1 MNHYEFD
8 KVFEHQVDL
17 CKNTLI
23 VKGAEYSP
31 EERFSNFRKAAA
43 FQNTTTKKALGGML
57 AKHIVS
63 IYDMIDDE
71 SADYPI
77 DIWEEKIG
85 DALNYL
91 FLLKGIV
98 IEEYIQVQPMPPA
111 NEYAWPECA
120 PVKEN
125 YKKENYK
132 KEKYA

>member
-1 MNHYEFD
+1 MNHSDFNRVFD
-8 KVFEHQVDL
+8 CQVEL
-17 CKNTLI
+17 CRDTLI
-23 VKGAEYSP
+23 MKGSEYSP

-43 FQNTTTKKALGGML
+43 FQNTTTKKALGGMM

-71 SADYPI
+71 SADYPM

-98 IEEYIQVQPMPPA
+98 TEEYNDRQVPAIAAYPWSEKEMP
-111 NEYAWPECA
+111 NQNQ
-120 PVKEN
+120 K
-125 YKKENYK
+125 YK